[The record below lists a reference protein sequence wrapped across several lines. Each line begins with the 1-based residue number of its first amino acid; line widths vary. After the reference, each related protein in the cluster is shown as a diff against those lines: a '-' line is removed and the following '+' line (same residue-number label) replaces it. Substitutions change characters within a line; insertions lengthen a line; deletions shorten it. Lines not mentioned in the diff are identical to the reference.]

1 MKKFILFLVFA
12 LSMFTV
18 TSFAQNTK
26 YSKVK
31 INLDSKP
38 NELTRLAALGVGIDH
53 GLYREGVSFTSDFS
67 ADEIAIMKNNNFNYE
82 VLVDDVASDFKKRN
96 RLAQSRGVNLNTT
109 GCNSKMGK
117 VQNPVNFNLG
127 SMGGYYTFNEMKA
140 DLDKMA
146 QLYPNL
152 ISVKQS
158 LATTIDGN
166 PIYYVRI
173 SDNPSVNETE
183 PEVLYTALHHSREP
197 ASISQLMYFMWYM
210 LENYSKDA
218 TIKHIVDNTELYLVP
233 CVNPDGYKYN
243 ESTNPSGGGM
253 WRKNRKK
260 LGSTYGVDLN
270 RNYGKDWGYDEQGSS
285 GSTVSEAYRGPSAFS
300 EIETSTM
307 KSFCESH
314 NFLLALNY
322 HTFGNLLI
330 YPWGAEENKFTPDS
344 TLYDNFAQKLTAE
357 NHYLYGLGNKTVGY
371 VVNGNSDDWMY
382 GEQGTKNKI
391 ISMTPESGAFND
403 GFWPTSNKIIPICRE
418 NLLQN
423 IEAALFA
430 GQYATAEDIS
440 PKITS
445 STSLYAKY
453 NVKRFG
459 MANDGNFT
467 VTLAP
472 VSNVSSVGISKSYNG
487 LSILETKLDSIA
499 LTLSS
504 AIKAGQTFAYSIAI
518 SNGSYSIVDTI
529 TKIYGTPVQAFS
541 DDMTSL
547 AKWNASGFQLY
558 NGSYNS
564 TPSCVTDSPSGKYTA
579 NANATLTL
587 KSAVN
592 LSGITH
598 AALKFKAKWDI
609 ESGMD
614 LFKVQ
619 ISTNNGSS
627 WQSLCGKYSKV
638 GTATQGSD
646 IIFDGVKSSWVQE
659 DISLDSYIG
668 SNVLI
673 RFNLISDDVLN
684 RDGLYLDDIA
694 IETVSQSAEK
704 SSAKEMTSFQ
714 FNSQNAT
721 AIILGNAIT
730 ITVPNATNIT
740 NLVATF
746 GLSAGA
752 TASIQGVNQISGS
765 TINDF
770 STSKIYT
777 ITAEDG
783 STKNFLVT
791 VKLAPPVSP
800 TVTVSNKT
808 CEGATISN
816 LTATGTSIKWY
827 SDAGLTNVVGTGNS
841 FATGQTK
848 AGSYIYYV
856 TQTLNNIESAAIT
869 DTLTIIS
876 LPSAPVS
883 GGEQSAYVGGA
894 IPNLSASADQGST
907 ITWYSDLALTQSVA
921 TGSTYTIPVTN
932 SGTYTYYASASIS
945 GCKGTSTAIKITLNN
960 APSTWTSITPVQS
973 TNLYGVS
980 ATTSTNAIAVGAS
993 GVMDQYKGTSW
1004 IATTSGLGTDINS
1017 VHFLNSK
1024 TAWAVGKSGKVLKY
1038 NGSTWTAANST
1049 SASAVLSS
1057 AALNTVFVIDSTTIW
1072 AAGAAGKLIKN
1083 NGTYWSTVS
1092 TNIYGDIKGL
1102 SFANK
1107 SKGVYV
1113 ATSGYI
1119 YMYDGTTWTEQKDL
1133 SVLNDFNGVFM
1144 LDPTNAWAVGTSGII
1159 VKYNGTKWSTMTS
1172 GVTTTLRSV
1181 YFTSATDGWAVGD
1194 GGVLLHCDGISWTKV
1209 ASGTTNALNSI
1220 AFSDANHGFAVGAAG
1235 TILQYT
1241 NKVSNVVPPS
1251 VSPIVICKG
1260 ETVPAFT
1267 TSGTSVKWYSDVT
1280 LKTVLG
1286 TGNAFTSTESNVG
1299 TYTYYVSDTQNNNES
1314 VATAVTLTIRDLPV
1328 APTSSGNQTISQGS
1342 VLAPLSVLG
1351 SRIFW
1356 YSTANLSSVLATG
1369 NSYSP
1374 SSLVLGTTTYYATQ
1388 TVLGCKSLA
1397 TSITLTVN
1405 PVVKSA
1411 AKEISAFS
1419 FVSPAMTGVIND
1431 TLISI
1436 TVPFG
1441 TNVSALTAN
1450 FTASSL
1456 STVSVQSL
1464 VQTSG
1469 ISQNNYTNPLIYTV
1483 TAEDGSKKQYKVT
1496 VTISSSTP
1504 SDQKDILSFGFSNPS
1519 VTATINGTNIT
1530 AIVPNATNRASLKAN
1545 FSLSSLATVTVNSVA
1560 QTSGVTSVDFTNP
1573 VIYVVKAENNTTKNY
1588 TVTISLQAP
1597 DAPVCSSPLV
1607 VCEGGVIPSLS
1618 ATGSNISWYA
1628 DSTLQN
1634 LVFSGSTLATGKTTE
1649 GVYTYYATQTSNGIS
1664 SLATKVVLTILTSPL
1679 APISTGNQT
1688 AYEGGYIPNLNVN
1701 AANGTTITWYSDQAL
1716 TQQVGTGTSLNTGK
1730 TDIGTYSFYA
1740 TASTNSCKSTATM
1753 VQLSILNGA
1762 TWSVMTSLQSNILF
1776 GVSANSSNAV
1786 LAVGATGVVDQYNG
1800 TWKVGDSKL
1809 SPLSDINAVHFV
1821 SPKTA
1826 WAVGKS
1832 GKKLKFDG
1840 TSWSVMSNTSGTT
1853 LYAVYALD
1861 SATIYAGGASGGLYK
1876 STSNGTSW
1884 TFINTGNTDNIRGI
1898 SFANASKGVLVGV
1911 AGSIIVYNGSTWTLQ
1926 TAAKF
1931 TNDFYGVHML
1941 DVNTA
1946 WAVGSAGTIVKYN
1959 GTTWSP
1965 VTSGTTAILRSVYFT
1980 SATNGWAVGDGGVI
1994 LHYDGTSWTTVASGT
2009 TNNLNSVS
2017 FSDAN
2022 NGWAVGA
2029 AGTILNFKNLAS
2041 KITPPSVTPTTAC
2054 KGGIIPAFSTTGA
2067 NIKWYSDAQLK
2078 TKVGAGLNYT
2088 PSVTNAGTY
2097 TYYVTD
2103 SLSGSTTIASSVTL
2117 TINDTP
2123 SAPISGGNASMNEGA
2138 TVNPL
2143 TATGTSLVWYSDVQV
2158 SAQVGI
2164 GNSYTPASPSN
2175 GLNTYYVT
2183 QTVNGCKSPATS
2195 VTLTVIP
2202 KSDAKEI
2209 TSFSFNGLSPVVVAT
2224 INGTNI
2230 TATVP
2235 FGTDVSNLAA
2245 TFTAS
2250 NLTTVKVG
2258 NALQVST
2265 TSINDFSAPVTYVV
2279 TAENGSTKTFT
2290 VTVSF
2295 STPSIEKEMFAFT
2308 FASIN
2313 TAGVIS
2319 GTNITVDVPFGT
2331 NIANLIATFSTSPLS
2346 KVNIVG
2352 TPQVSNLT
2360 ANNFVSPVIYS
2371 VVAQDG
2377 SSKNYTVTVNIAA
2390 PSTAKDI
2397 TEYSFASLS
2406 MNGTIQDTNIT
2417 FTVPSGTNVS
2427 NLVASFTASD
2437 LATVTVGA
2445 TNQVSATTLNDF
2457 TNTVKY
2463 VVTAQDGSKKNYY
2476 VTVNVIPASTA
2487 KEITAFSVNLPNIVC
2502 TIKDTLITATVPY
2515 GTAVDKVIATFTNSA
2530 FSTVKV
2536 GVTNQVSATTLNDF
2550 SNPVVYVV
2558 TAQDGSTKSYKVT
2571 IAVTPASPAKELV
2584 AFGLVTPATVGLIN
2598 GTTITLTVPYGT
2610 DVTKLVPT
2618 FTASNFA
2625 SVKVGNNV
2633 QSNGVTQHD
2642 FTAPVTYIVTA
2653 QDGSIQNYTVIVSV
2667 SPRIKSSAKELIAF
2681 SISSPNTA
2689 CVINGTTVTATVPY
2703 STNVTNLVAT
2713 FIVSDSAKVTVNSV
2727 KQVSGTSTQDF
2738 TGAVVYTVT
2747 AEDGSTKSY
2756 IVTISIAAKVLSSAK
2771 EITSFSIKNPAVN
2784 CIVNGTD
2791 IKGTLPFG
2799 TDLTKLVA
2807 IYNASALS
2815 TVTVKSV
2822 VQSNGTTVNDYSQVL
2837 TYTVT
2842 AEDGSYQNY
2851 DVTLTIESKSK
2862 AKEITDFSIV
2872 SPTITATI
2880 DQNNITATVPYGTDL
2895 TKLVVNFTAS
2905 NLATVMVKGVTQ
2917 ISGQTV
2923 NDFTNSVTY
2932 VVTAEDGSTQ
2942 NYVVIV
2948 TIAPD
2953 TRSNEKEL
2961 VSFGFVSPAVTALIN
2976 GTTITAT
2983 LPYGTDLNNLLVN
2996 FVASDK
3002 STVSINGIPQISGT
3016 TKNNFSSVVIYKVTA
3031 ENGTTKEFTVI
3042 VGLAKNSA
3050 KEITS
3055 FLFTNPAASATFNGT
3070 TISLQVPFGTD
3081 VKKLIAS
3088 FTVSAGAN
3096 VKVGTINQQSGV
3108 TLNDFTNPVSY
3119 TVTAEDGTSQVYTVV
3134 VYLLAAPKSSEKDM
3148 LTFGITNPYTIG
3160 VISGTNIALTVP
3172 YGTDVKSLTAF
3183 FTLSPKAI
3191 AYINGI
3197 GQITGASII
3206 NFSAPVTYTVTAED
3220 GTTKTYSVT
3229 VTIDKNPLGIDEVTA
3244 STVSVYP
3251 NPTNGT
3257 FFVNATSGSLTIS
3270 VTDLQGREVYRTLN
3284 NSFTGEKMAVSLAD
3298 FGKATYLVNV
3308 TNNGVSS
3315 THKLEVIE

>member
-12 LSMFTV
+12 TSLFSIS
-18 TSFAQNTK
+18 SFAQNTK

-31 INLDSKP
+31 INLDAKP

-67 ADEIAIMKNNNFNYE
+67 ATEIAIMKNNNFSYE
-82 VLVDDVASDFKKRN
+82 VLVDDVAADFKKRN
-96 RLAQSRGVNLNTT
+96 RLAQNRGVNLNTT
-109 GCNSKMGK
+109 GCNSKMGN
-117 VQNPVNFNLG
+117 VQNPENFNLG

-158 LATTIDGN
+158 LATTLDGN

-243 ESTNPSGGGM
+243 EGTNPSGGGM
-253 WRKNRKK
+253 WRKNRK
-260 LGSTYGVDLN
+260 GSYGVDLN
-270 RNYGKDWGYDEQGSS
+270 RNYGKDWGFDDQGSS
-285 GSTVSEAYRGPSAFS
+285 GSKYSEAYRGPNAFS
-300 EIETSTM
+300 EIETSTI

-330 YPWGAEENKFTPDS
+330 YPWGPEENKFTPDS

-357 NHYLYGLGNKTVGY
+357 NHYLYGIGNKTVGY
-371 VVNGNSDDWMY
+371 VVNGDSDDWMY

-391 ISMTPESGAFND
+391 ISMTPESGAFID
-403 GFWPTSNKIIPICRE
+403 GFWPTQDKIVPICRE

-430 GQYATAEDIS
+430 GQYATVEDIS
-440 PKITS
+440 PKISS
-445 STSLYAKY
+445 STTIYGKY

-459 MANDGNFT
+459 MANDGNFS

-472 VSNVSSVGISKSYNG
+472 VSNVLSVGTAKSYNG

-499 LTLSS
+499 ITLSS
-504 AIKAGQTFAYSIAI
+504 SILAGQTFSYSIAI
-518 SNGSYSIVDTI
+518 SNGSYTIVDTI

-541 DDMTSL
+541 DDMSSL
-547 AKWNASGFQLY
+547 AKWNTSGFQVTT
-558 NGSYNS
+558 GAYNS
-564 TPSCVTDSPSGKYTA
+564 TPSCVTDSPSGNYSSSTNK
-579 NANATLTL
+579 TLTL
-587 KSAVN
+587 KSGVSLAGV
-592 LSGITH
+592 TH

-609 ESGMD
+609 EAGMD

-638 GTATQGSD
+638 GTETQGSD
-646 IIFDGVKSSWVQE
+646 IIFDGVKSTWVQE

-673 RFNLISDDVLN
+673 RFNLISDAVLN

-694 IETVSQSAEK
+694 IETVSLSLDK
-704 SSAKEMTSFQ
+704 SSAKEVTSFQ
-714 FNSQNAT
+714 FTNQNAT
-721 AIILGNAIT
+721 ASIQGNAIT
-730 ITVPNATNIT
+730 ITVPNATNLT

-752 TASIQGVNQISGS
+752 TASIQGVIQKSGS
-765 TINDF
+765 TPNDF
-770 STSKIYT
+770 SSSKIYT

-800 TVTVSNKT
+800 TVTVSNKA
-808 CEGATISN
+808 CEGSTIPN

-827 SDAGLTNVVGTGNS
+827 SDAGLTNVAGTGNS
-841 FATGQTK
+841 FVTGQTK

-856 TQTLNNIESAAIT
+856 TQTLNNVESAAIT

-883 GGEQSAYVGGA
+883 GGDQSAYVGGA
-894 IPNLSASADQGST
+894 IPNLSASAEQGST

-921 TGSTYTIPVTN
+921 TGSTYT
-932 SGTYTYYASASIS
+932 SAGTSAGIYTYYVSASIG

-960 APSTWTSITPVQS
+960 APSTWTSITTVQS
-973 TNLYGVS
+973 TILYGVS
-980 ATTSTNAIAVGAS
+980 AATSANVIAVGAS

-1004 IATTSGLGTDINS
+1004 IATTSGLATDINS

-1049 SASAVLSS
+1049 SASTVLTS
-1057 AALNTVFVIDSTTIW
+1057 AALNTVFVVDSATIW

-1144 LDPTNAWAVGTSGII
+1144 LDPSNAWAVGTSGII

-1194 GGVLLHCDGISWTKV
+1194 GGVLLHCDGTSWTKV

-1241 NKVSNVVPPS
+1241 NKVSNVVPPM
-1251 VSPIVICKG
+1251 VSPMVICKG
-1260 ETVPAFT
+1260 ETVPAFA

-1280 LKTVLG
+1280 LKTVVG
-1286 TGNAFTSTESNVG
+1286 TGNSFTSTESNVG
-1299 TYTYYVSDTQNNNES
+1299 TYTYYVTDTQNNNES

-1328 APTSSGNQTISQGS
+1328 APTSSGNQTITQGS
-1342 VLAPLSVLG
+1342 VLVPLSVLG
-1351 SRIFW
+1351 GKITWHSN
-1356 YSTANLSSVLATG
+1356 ANLSTVLATG

-1374 SSLVLGTTTYYATQ
+1374 SSPVLGTTTYYATQ

-1405 PVVKSA
+1405 PVVKST

-1431 TLISI
+1431 TLISV

-1441 TNVSALTAN
+1441 TNISALTAN
-1450 FTASSL
+1450 FTASLL
-1456 STVSVQSL
+1456 STVTVQS
-1464 VQTSG
+1464 VAQTSG
-1469 ISQNNYTNPLIYTV
+1469 LSQNNYTNPLIYTV

-1504 SDQKDILSFGFSNPS
+1504 SDQKDILTFGFSNPS
-1519 VTATINGTNIT
+1519 VTATINGTTIT
-1530 AIVPNATNRASLKAN
+1530 VTVPNATNRASLKAN
-1545 FSLSSLATVTVNSVA
+1545 FSISSLATVTVNSAA
-1560 QTSGVTSVDFTNP
+1560 QTSGVTLVDFTNP

-1588 TVTISLQAP
+1588 IVTISLQAP
-1597 DAPVCSSPLV
+1597 EAPVCSSPSA
-1607 VCEGGVIPSLS
+1607 VCEGVVIPSLS

-1664 SLATKVVLTILTSPL
+1664 SLATKVVLTILKSPL

-1701 AANGTTITWYSDQAL
+1701 AINGTTINWYSDQAL
-1716 TQQVGTGTSLNTGK
+1716 TQQVGIGTSLNTGK
-1730 TDIGTYSFYA
+1730 TAIGTYSFYV
-1740 TASTNSCKSTATM
+1740 TASANSCKSTATT

-1762 TWSVMTSLQSNILF
+1762 SWSVVTSLQSNILF
-1776 GVSANSSNAV
+1776 GVSAKSSTAAF
-1786 LAVGATGVVDQYNG
+1786 AVGATGVVDQYTG
-1800 TWKVGDSKL
+1800 TWKVGTSGL
-1809 SPLSDINAVHFV
+1809 TTDINSVHFV
-1821 SPKTA
+1821 SPTVA

-1832 GKKLKFDG
+1832 GNVIKYNG
-1840 TSWSVMSNTSGTT
+1840 TDWTSVTNSSNSA
-1853 LYAVYALD
+1853 LYTVYAFD
-1861 SATIYAGGASGGLYK
+1861 DKTIYVGGYQGRFMKL
-1876 STSNGTSW
+1876 SNGSTWSNVTS
-1884 TFINTGNTDNIRGI
+1884 TNSSDIRGI
-1898 SFANASKGVLVGV
+1898 SFASASKGVFVG
-1911 AGSIIVYNGSTWTLQ
+1911 ASGAIYVYNGTNWTAQ
-1926 TAAKF
+1926 TSATY

-1941 DVNTA
+1941 DANTA

-2041 KITPPSVTPTTAC
+2041 NITPPSVTPTTAC
-2054 KGGIIPAFSTTGA
+2054 KGGIIPAFTTTGA

-2078 TKVGAGLNYT
+2078 TKVGSGLNYI
-2088 PSVTNAGTY
+2088 PNVTNAGTY

-2103 SLSGSTTIASSVTL
+2103 SVSGSTTIASSVTL
-2117 TINDTP
+2117 TVNDTP
-2123 SAPISGGNASMNEGA
+2123 LAPISGGNATMNEGA

-2158 SAQVGI
+2158 SAQVGS
-2164 GNSYTPASPSN
+2164 GNSYTPATPSN

-2183 QTVNGCKSPATS
+2183 QTVNGCKSSATS

-2209 TSFSFNGLSPVVVAT
+2209 TAFSFNGLNPVVVAS

-2235 FGTDVSNLAA
+2235 FGTDVSNLVA
-2245 TFTAS
+2245 TFTTS

-2258 NALQVST
+2258 NAPQVSA
-2265 TSINDFSAPVTYVV
+2265 TSINDFSTSVTYEVS
-2279 TAENGSTKTFT
+2279 AENGSTKTFT
-2290 VTVSF
+2290 VSVTIAAP
-2295 STPSIEKEMFAFT
+2295 STAKEMITYSFP
-2308 FASIN
+2308 
-2313 TAGVIS
+2313 VIS
-2319 GTNITVDVPFGT
+2319 TVGVVTGNNIAVDVPFGT
-2331 NIANLIATFSTSPLS
+2331 DVTSLVATFTTSPLS
-2346 KVNIVG
+2346 TINING
-2352 TPQVSNLT
+2352 TSQVSAT
-2360 ANNFVSPVIYS
+2360 STNNFTNPVIYT

-2397 TEYSFASLS
+2397 TGYSFASLS

-2417 FTVPSGTNVS
+2417 FTVPYGLNISD
-2427 NLVASFTASD
+2427 LVATFTASN
-2437 LATVTVGA
+2437 LATVKVGA
-2445 TNQVSATTLNDF
+2445 TNQVSTITINDF

-2476 VTVNVIPASTA
+2476 VTVNVTPASTA
-2487 KEITAFSVNLPNIVC
+2487 KEITAFSINIPNIVC

-2515 GTAVDKVIATFTNSA
+2515 GTAIDKVIATFTNST

-2536 GVTNQVSATTLNDF
+2536 GASTQVSATTLNDF
-2550 SNPVVYVV
+2550 SNSVVYVV

-2571 IAVTPASPAKELV
+2571 ISVTPPNTAKDMI
-2584 AFGLVTPATVGLIN
+2584 AFGLVTPATVGFIN

-2653 QDGSIQNYTVIVSV
+2653 QDNSTQNYTVIVV
-2667 SPRIKSSAKELIAF
+2667 TSPRIKSPAKDITAF
-2681 SISSPNTA
+2681 SISNPNTS
-2689 CVINGTTVTATVPY
+2689 CVINGTSITATVPY
-2703 STNVTNLVAT
+2703 ATNVTNLIAT
-2713 FIVSDSAKVTVNSV
+2713 FVVSDSAKVSVNSLP
-2727 KQVSGTSTQDF
+2727 QVSGTTPNDF
-2738 TGAVVYTVT
+2738 SSAVVYTVT
-2747 AEDGSTKSY
+2747 AEDGSTKNY
-2756 IVTISIAAKVLSSAK
+2756 IVTISSAAKVLSTAK
-2771 EITSFSIKNPAVN
+2771 DITSFSIKTPSVK
-2784 CIVNGTD
+2784 CIINGTD

-2822 VQSNGTTVNDYSQVL
+2822 VQSNGTTENDFSQVL

-2862 AKEITDFSIV
+2862 AKDITDFSIV

-2923 NDFTNSVTY
+2923 NDFTNSLTY
-2932 VVTAEDGSTQ
+2932 VVTAEDGSAQ
-2942 NYVVIV
+2942 NYVVIF

-2953 TRSNEKEL
+2953 PRSNEKEL

-2983 LPYGTDLNNLLVN
+2983 LPYGTDLSNLLVN
-2996 FVASDK
+2996 FGASDK

-3055 FLFTNPAASATFNGT
+3055 FLFTNPASSASFNGT

-3096 VKVGTINQQSGV
+3096 VKVGNVNQQSGV
-3108 TLNDFTNPVSY
+3108 TTNDFTNPVSY

-3148 LTFGITNPYTIG
+3148 LTFGITNPYTTG

-3172 YGTDVKSLTAF
+3172 YGTDVKSLTAY

-3206 NFSAPVTYTVTAED
+3206 NFSAPVAYTVTAED
-3220 GTTKTYSVT
+3220 GTTKTYIVT

-3270 VTDLQGREVYRTLN
+3270 VTDLQGREVYRIAN

-3308 TNNGVSS
+3308 TNNGVTSI
-3315 THKLEVIE
+3315 HKLEVIE